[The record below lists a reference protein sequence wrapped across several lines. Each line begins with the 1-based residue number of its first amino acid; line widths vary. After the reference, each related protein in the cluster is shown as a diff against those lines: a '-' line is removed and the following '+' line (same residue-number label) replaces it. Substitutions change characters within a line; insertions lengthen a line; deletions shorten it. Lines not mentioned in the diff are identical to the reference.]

1 MVQWLYLA
9 GVIVVVLVAW
19 KFAIRPWLER
29 RAGPVDDRYTVNRS
43 ASTDARDR
51 RRQHKDNPDAFGPG
65 GPG

>member
-9 GVIVVVLVAW
+9 GVIAVLLAAW

-29 RAGPVDDRYTVNRS
+29 RASPVDDRHIASRS
-43 ASTDARDR
+43 ASTDARNR
-51 RRQHKDNPDAFGPG
+51 RWQHKDNPDALGG